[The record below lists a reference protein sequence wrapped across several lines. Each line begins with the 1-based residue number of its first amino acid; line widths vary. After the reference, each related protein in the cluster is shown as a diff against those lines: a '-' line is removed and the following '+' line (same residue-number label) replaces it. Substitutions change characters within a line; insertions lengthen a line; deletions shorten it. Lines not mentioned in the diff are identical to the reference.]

1 MRTVLDLLNERP
13 GVGQRRG
20 WSRSPVADVL
30 AAHAG
35 AVKILHTLRPGH
47 CGDGGA
53 RESGAFKDSA
63 ANQIDQVTESTCA
76 YWSGPSCAKTG
87 LMFACSST
95 VHVSGYTIQR

>member
-1 MRTVLDLLNERP
+1 MVAVACRRRARRACRCGQDLAY
-13 GVGQRRG
+13 
-20 WSRSPVADVL
+20 VA
-30 AAHAG
+30 A
-35 AVKILHTLRPGH
+35 GH

-53 RESGAFKDSA
+53 RASDAFKDSA